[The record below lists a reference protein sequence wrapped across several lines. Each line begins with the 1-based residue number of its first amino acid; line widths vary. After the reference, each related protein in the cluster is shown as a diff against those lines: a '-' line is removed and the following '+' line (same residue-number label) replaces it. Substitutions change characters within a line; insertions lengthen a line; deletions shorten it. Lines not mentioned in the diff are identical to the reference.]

1 MEVGVAVHPDESFA
15 GLRGGRETRTFLREI
30 LVSWPRIVLAVEIS
44 AEHGHGGHR
53 QPELTG
59 AGRLRSL
66 AKSPSDMI
74 SMSENRVSAVS
85 SGVSR
90 PISRPIIANAVSRH
104 AMTERMVTD
113 RSRRSPER

>member
-90 PISRPIIANAVSRH
+90 PIIANAVSRH